1 MSVYQYIEKYI
12 SKRSGEVFVPDDFR
26 ELNSETGVRSALM
39 RLVKAGK
46 LDRLAQGIYYSP
58 KTDPLVGRV
67 YPSMDEIAQ
76 KVAARDK
83 ATIRPTGITALNRL
97 GLSTQVPLKQV
108 FLTNGTPRVL
118 HIGKNTLRFK
128 LASPRNLS
136 YKGKISGLVIL
147 ALGELGNKNIPDEML
162 PRITE
167 LLHKEDKQILKYDL
181 ANAPRWIATLLT
193 NLLKN

>member
-1 MSVYQYIEKYI
+1 MSVYQEIEKYI
-12 SKRSGEVFVPDDFR
+12 KKRSGEVIVPDDFR
-26 ELNSETGVRSALM
+26 ELNSETGVRTALM

-58 KTDPLVGRV
+58 KTDPLVGKV
-67 YPSMDEIAQ
+67 YPSMDEIAR

-128 LASPRNLS
+128 IASPRNLS
-136 YKGKISGLVIL
+136 YKGEISGLVIL
-147 ALGELGNKNIPDEML
+147 ALGELGSKNIPEDML
-162 PRITE
+162 PRIAE
-167 LLHKEDKQILKYDL
+167 LLQKEDKQVLKHDL
-181 ANAPRWIATLLT
+181 ANAPRWIATLLIK
-193 NLLKN
+193 LLKK